1 MSKTKK
7 REEIEKQYKWDL
19 SKIYE
24 TEEEIN
30 KDIEEVKTKTE
41 EMVSF
46 KGKLLESSETLR
58 EATDKYF
65 ETMRILDKLIVYT
78 NMKYHEDLSIGK
90 SEALVG
96 KVDKFCDEIS
106 EKLAFYSPEL
116 LENDY
121 EIVKKYIEENESL
134 KKYDFMFKDLF
145 REKDHIL
152 SLEQEEMMARLGE
165 VFSVPENTFHVLDDV
180 NLKFDN
186 IVDEEGNEV
195 ELNNSNYSVYLKSK
209 DRNVRKSAFLSLYK
223 SYGNFKNTFAS
234 LLKGNVKSNFFVS
247 RTRKYNSP
255 LEMSLYSDDIDK
267 KLYLNLIEKVNNN
280 LDIVHDYMNVRKDI
294 LGLDEVHMYDVY
306 APLVDTN
313 DKKYS
318 YEKAKEL
325 VISAL
330 APLGEKYIE
339 DLKTLFES
347 NAIDVFNNENKRGG
361 AYSWGCYDSL
371 PYVLLNYE
379 GRFTDVS
386 TIAHELGHSMHS
398 FYSNKTQEYH
408 DHGYPIF
415 LAEIASTVNEILL
428 NKYCSKNA
436 KSPEE
441 KAYYLNNL
449 LENFR
454 TTLVR
459 QTMFAEFELII
470 HDLEEEGEVLTE
482 ELLCEKYLE
491 LNKKYFG
498 DDVISDDE
506 IALEWARIPHFY
518 TSFYVYKYATGI
530 SVACKIVSDILEAKE
545 GALDNYMKFLSSGG
559 SNFPLEILKKVNID
573 IVNDDTIDKA
583 LDMFRDTLEEFKKIA
598 K

>member
-7 REEIEKQYKWDL
+7 REEINEQYKWDL
-19 SKIYE
+19 SKIYK
-24 TEEEIN
+24 TEDEIN
-30 KDIEEVKTKTE
+30 NDIEEVKTKTE
-41 EMVSF
+41 ELVGF
-46 KGKLLESSETLR
+46 KGRLLESSETLS

-65 ETMRILDKLIVYT
+65 DIMRTLDKLIVYT
-78 NMKYHEDLSIGK
+78 NMKYHEDLSNGK

-186 IVDEEGNEV
+186 IVDEDGKEV
-195 ELNNSNYSVYLKSK
+195 ELNNSNYSVYIKSK
-209 DRNVRKSAFLSLYK
+209 DRNVRKAAFLSLYK

-247 RTRKYNSP
+247 RTRKYSSS

-294 LGLDEVHMYDVY
+294 LELDEVHMYDVY
-306 APLVDTN
+306 APLVSAN

-318 YEKAKEL
+318 YEEAKEL
-325 VISAL
+325 VLNAL
-330 APLGEKYIE
+330 VPLGEKYIE

-386 TIAHELGHSMHS
+386 TVAHELGHSMHS

-436 KSPEE
+436 TSDEE

-459 QTMFAEFELII
+459 QTMFAEFELMI
-470 HDLEEEGEVLTE
+470 HDLEEDGEVLTE
-482 ELLCEKYLE
+482 ELLCEKYLG

-498 DDVISDDE
+498 NDVISDDE

-530 SVACKIVSDILEAKE
+530 SVACKIVSDILEEKE